1 MICPGRDAVIA
12 GGLGRLEERN
22 QGRHGKRRGDLPRDL
37 RTHEIETKVSLGVES
52 VNVCGKGT
60 GMSMKLP
67 RPMAGEDTRDTSRQK
82 SHGPCRSLRTQSRKT
97 CVSNTRVNAEPSRLV
112 TQASFP
118 GNMWIA
124 WEMQNIAKRF

>member
-1 MICPGRDAVIA
+1 MMCPGRDVVTA

-22 QGRHGKRRGDLPRDL
+22 QGRDGKGAGGLPRDL
-37 RTHEIETKVSLGVES
+37 QTHEIETKVSLGVES
-52 VNVCGKGT
+52 VDVCGKGT

-67 RPMAGEDTRDTSRQK
+67 RPMAGEDTWDTSRQK
-82 SHGPCRSLRTQSRKT
+82 SHGPCRFLRTQSRKT

-112 TQASFP
+112 MQASFP

-124 WEMQNIAKRF
+124 WEMQNIAKHF